1 MAEVDKQSMLK
12 MIGNLKIIPVQDD
25 SPLPAPPFV
34 PFLAVFNPDSF
45 AIKEDMDYTA
55 DCTPGKEGSSLV
67 FRGVKPREFTMEF
80 ILDGTGV
87 NMGGVK
93 IPVTAQVL
101 LFRTTTSLMVGSSHR
116 PPRLMVQYGTFINYC
131 RMKTST
137 ITYTMFD
144 VVGLPIRAKVSA
156 TFVEEKKS
164 VLSDLLNMLSSPD
177 LTHIREVRETGE
189 LLPMICHEIYEDQNY
204 YIQIAKVNRLKNFR
218 RLHVGTQLIMPP
230 FAK

>member
-1 MAEVDKQSMLK
+1 MADLDTQMLW
-12 MIGNLKIIPVQDD
+12 NLKIIPVQDD
-25 SPLPAPPFV
+25 STFIPAPPFV
-34 PFLAVFNPDSF
+34 PFLAMFNPDSF

-55 DCTPGKEGSSLV
+55 DCPHGKDGSGLV
-67 FRGVKPREFTMEF
+67 FRGVKPREFTMDF

-87 NMGGVK
+87 NKGDVK

-101 LFRTTTSLMVGSSHR
+101 SFRLTTSLMVGSSHR
-116 PPRLMVQYGTFINYC
+116 PPRLMVQYGTFICYC
-131 RMKTST
+131 RLKNST

-144 VVGLPIRAKVSA
+144 ITGLPIRAKISA

-164 VLSDLLNMLSSPD
+164 ILSDLFNMLSSPD
-177 LTHIREVRETGE
+177 LTHIREIRETGE

-218 RLHVGTQLIMPP
+218 RLHAGTQLIMPP
-230 FAK
+230 FTK